1 VWCWPPSLSLVP
13 PHISP
18 PPPSL
23 PPASLPPAPTRLDEP
38 TPTPTEPEA
47 RDAATRAG
55 RRGRLRSHP
64 FALPLPPPPEMDLP
78 LPLPPRPP
86 PPSFGLVSVCG
97 LLTELED
104 VGRVVA
110 LAGYGHEA
118 RRLPFLCTS
127 LARDD
132 ELLVA
137 TRMAVYGGLG
147 RTRLMYAARAGDVR
161 RVTALL
167 RPRGAEDEVD
177 ATDAGGCTALHH
189 ASAAGQTEV
198 VRLLLDKGADKD
210 AEDGEYWRPLHYASA
225 MGHVGV
231 ARLLLQRGAVT
242 DADHDDMCEEPLH
255 VACKHGHVEVVRLL
269 IDAGADQEAWDHRA
283 RTPYIRAIEQDQEA
297 VVLFLLNRGQRVD
310 GRMSVSSTHHTALAA
325 AASRE
330 HESMARLLLDRGADV
345 NVEDDAY
352 RTPLHGAAC
361 AGSASITRLFLE
373 RGADPGAWYPWVN
386 ENFTPM
392 HEARDMLGRAEAAVP
407 VDPTKVQKLSEVVA
421 IYEALLGGTGRE
433 GEGGGR

>member
-1 VWCWPPSLSLVP
+1 
-13 PHISP
+13 
-18 PPPSL
+18 
-23 PPASLPPAPTRLDEP
+23 
-38 TPTPTEPEA
+38 
-47 RDAATRAG
+47 
-55 RRGRLRSHP
+55 
-64 FALPLPPPPEMDLP
+64 MDLP
-78 LPLPPRPP
+78 LPVPPRPP

-137 TRMAVYGGLG
+137 TRTAVYGGLD

-161 RVTALL
+161 RVASLL
-167 RPRGAEDEVD
+167 RPRGAERKVD
-177 ATDAGGCTALHH
+177 ATDAGGRTALHH
-189 ASAAGQTEV
+189 ASAAGRVEV
-198 VRLLLDKGADKD
+198 VRLLLDKGADLD
-210 AEDGEYWRPLHYASA
+210 ADDGEYWRPLHYASA

-231 ARLLLQRGAVT
+231 VALLLQRGAVT
-242 DADHDDMCEEPLH
+242 DADEEGVWESSERPLH
-255 VACKHGHVEVVRLL
+255 LASVHGHVEVVRLL
-269 IDAGADQEAWDHRA
+269 VDAGADQEAWDDGA
-283 RTPYIRAIEQDQEA
+283 RTPYICAIERGQEA
-297 VVLFLLNRGQRVD
+297 VVFFLLDRGQRVD

-325 AASRE
+325 AAFRE

-345 NVEDDAY
+345 NAEDDDGHTA
-352 RTPLHGAAC
+352 LHGAARG
-361 AGSASITRLFLE
+361 GSAAITRLLLE
-373 RGADPGAWYPWVN
+373 RGAGPGAWYPWVN

-421 IYEALLGGTGRE
+421 IYEALLGGTRRE